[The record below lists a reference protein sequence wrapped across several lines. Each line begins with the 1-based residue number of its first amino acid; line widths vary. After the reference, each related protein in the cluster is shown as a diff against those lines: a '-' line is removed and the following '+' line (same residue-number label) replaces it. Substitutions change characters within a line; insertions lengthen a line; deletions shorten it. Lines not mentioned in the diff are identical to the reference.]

1 MGGFVPRGHLAMA
14 RIRFCFIHCFVGFFG
29 WFDWGFLG
37 VAATG
42 EEMATDI

>member
-14 RIRFCFIHCFVGFFG
+14 GIRFCFFIVL
-29 WFDWGFLG
+29 WGFLVGLIGVFWG